1 MATIMGL
8 NYLYLTKAVVNS
20 TGETVYQFDFDI
32 EKVSA
37 ALGLNVTQLESADT
51 NYPYYYL
58 IHAGEDTQNGVL
70 IRVKQNKDAVFGY
83 LYTNGSHDTSGFY
96 FSASGI
102 STTQQCV
109 LYYKKDANS
118 VVFGFSKTNEVPR
131 INCAYSVYRKLGET
145 EEHKGFLI
153 NYKGSTNAGSCLLAD
168 GTIDTISRGSIS
180 IGNGILA
187 MCPMIFTTAQVI
199 FPCAYI
205 SRIDATDV
213 NSKYIDMNGK
223 VYIRAVSYSG
233 TDNKWLVE
241 FDA

>member
-70 IRVKQNKDAVFGY
+70 IRVKQNKDAVYGN
-83 LYTNGSHDTSGFY
+83 LYANGSFDKSAYY
-96 FSASGI
+96 FSATNI
-102 STTQQCV
+102 TTTQQCV

-131 INCAYSVYRKLGET
+131 ISCAYSVYRKLGD
-145 EEHKGFLI
+145 EEKHKGFLI
-153 NYKGSTNAGSCLLAD
+153 NYKGTSNAGSCLLAD

-199 FPCAYI
+199 FPYAYI
-205 SRIDATDV
+205 SRIDATDA

-223 VYIRAVSYSG
+223 VYIRAVSYST

>member
-37 ALGLNVTQLESADT
+37 ALGLNVTQLESNDE

-131 INCAYSVYRKLGET
+131 INCAYSVYRKLGES

-153 NYKGSTNAGSCLLAD
+153 NYKGTSNAGSCLLAD
-168 GTIDTISRGSIS
+168 GTIDTINRGSIS

-187 MCPMIFTTAQVI
+187 MCPMIFTTARVI
-199 FPCAYI
+199 FPYAYI

-223 VYIRAVSYSG
+223 VYIRAVSYSA

>member
-20 TGETVYQFDFDI
+20 TGATVYQFDFDI
-32 EKVSA
+32 EKVST
-37 ALGLNVTQLESADT
+37 ALGLKVTQLESNDE

-70 IRVKQNKDAVFGY
+70 IRVNKDKTYIHGF
-83 LYTNGSHDTSGFY
+83 LYANGSFDTGRYNFTVST
-96 FSASGI
+96 I

-153 NYKGSTNAGSCLLAD
+153 NYQGTTNAGSCLLAD

-180 IGNGILA
+180 IGNGILT
-187 MCPMIFTTAQVI
+187 MCPMMFTTAQVI
-199 FPCAYI
+199 FPYAYI

-223 VYIRAVSYSG
+223 VYIRAVSYSA
-233 TDNKWLVE
+233 TDNKWLME

>member
-1 MATIMGL
+1 MSTIMGL

-20 TGETVYQFDFDI
+20 TGGTVYQFDFDI
-32 EKVSA
+32 EKVST
-37 ALGLNVTQLESADT
+37 ALGLKVTQLESADT
-51 NYPYYYL
+51 NYPYHYL
-58 IHAGEDTQNGVL
+58 IHAGENTQNGVL
-70 IRVKQNKDAVFGY
+70 IRVNKDKTNIYGF
-83 LYTNGSHDTSGFY
+83 LYANGSFDATGFY

-131 INCAYSVYRKLGET
+131 INCAYSVYRKLGEE

-153 NYKGSTNAGSCLLAD
+153 NYKGTSNAGSCLLAD
-168 GTIDTISRGSIS
+168 GTIDTINRGSIS

-187 MCPMIFTTAQVI
+187 MCPMMFTTAQVI
-199 FPCAYI
+199 FLYAYI
-205 SRIDATDV
+205 SRIDAADV

-223 VYIRAVSYSG
+223 VYIRAVSYST

>member
-8 NYLYLTKAVVNS
+8 NYLYLTKAVVYS
-20 TGETVYQFDFDI
+20 TGATVYQFDFDI
-32 EKVSA
+32 EKVST
-37 ALGLNVTQLESADT
+37 ALGLKVTQLESNDE

-58 IHAGEDTQNGVL
+58 IHAEEDTQNGVL

-131 INCAYSVYRKLGET
+131 INCAYSAYRKLGEE

-153 NYKGSTNAGSCLLAD
+153 NYKGTSNAGSCLLAD

-187 MCPMIFTTAQVI
+187 MCPMIFTTA
-199 FPCAYI
+199 
-205 SRIDATDV
+205 
-213 NSKYIDMNGK
+213 
-223 VYIRAVSYSG
+223 
-233 TDNKWLVE
+233 
-241 FDA
+241 

>member
-1 MATIMGL
+1 MATIIGL

-32 EKVSA
+32 EKVST
-37 ALGLNVTQLESADT
+37 ALGLKVTQLESNDE

-70 IRVKQNKDAVFGY
+70 IRVKQNKDNVYGN
-83 LYTNGSHDTSGFY
+83 LYANGAFDKSAYYFNTTN
-96 FSASGI
+96 I
-102 STTQQCV
+102 TTAQQCV

-131 INCAYSVYRKLGET
+131 INCAYSVYRKLGEE

-153 NYKGSTNAGSCLLAD
+153 NYKGTSNSGSCLLAD
-168 GTIDTISRGSIS
+168 GTIDTINKGTIS
-180 IGNGILA
+180 IGNSILA
-187 MCPMIFTTAQVI
+187 MCPMIFTTARVI
-199 FPCAYI
+199 FPYAYI
-205 SRIDATDV
+205 SRIDATDD

-223 VYIRAVSYSG
+223 VYIRAVSYSAS
-233 TDNKWLVE
+233 DNKWLVE

>member
-1 MATIMGL
+1 MSTIMGL

-20 TGETVYQFDFDI
+20 TGGTVYQFDFDI
-32 EKVSA
+32 EKVST
-37 ALGLNVTQLESADT
+37 ALGLKVTQLESADT
-51 NYPYYYL
+51 NYPYHYL
-58 IHAGEDTQNGVL
+58 IHAGENTQNGVL
-70 IRVKQNKDAVFGY
+70 IRVNKDKTNIYGF
-83 LYTNGSHDTSGFY
+83 LYANGSFDATGFY

-153 NYKGSTNAGSCLLAD
+153 NYKGTSNAGSCLLAD
-168 GTIDTISRGSIS
+168 GTIDIINRGSIS

-199 FPCAYI
+199 FPYAYI
-205 SRIDATDV
+205 SRIDAADV

-223 VYIRAVSYSG
+223 VYIRAVSYSA

>member
-1 MATIMGL
+1 MQF
-8 NYLYLTKAVVNS
+8 Y
-20 TGETVYQFDFDI
+20 VYDFEESD
-32 EKVSA
+32 KQKSA

-70 IRVKQNKDAVFGY
+70 IRVKQNKDAVYGY
-83 LYTNGSHDTSGFY
+83 LYANGSYDTSGYHFG
-96 FSASGI
+96 AVGI

-109 LYYKKDANS
+109 LYYKKDVNS

-131 INCAYSVYRKLGET
+131 INCAYSVYRKLGEA
-145 EEHKGFLI
+145 EERKGFLI
-153 NYKGSTNAGSCLLAD
+153 NYKGTSNAGSCLLAD
-168 GTIDTISRGSIS
+168 GTIDTITRGTVF

-187 MCPMIFTTAQVI
+187 MCPLIFTTAQVI
-199 FPCAYI
+199 FPYAYI

-213 NSKYIDMNGK
+213 NSKYIDMNDK
-223 VYIRAVSYSG
+223 VYIRAVSYSA

>member
-1 MATIMGL
+1 MKNQSCNGF
-8 NYLYLTKAVVNS
+8 LYA
-20 TGETVYQFDFDI
+20 
-32 EKVSA
+32 
-37 ALGLNVTQLESADT
+37 
-51 NYPYYYL
+51 
-58 IHAGEDTQNGVL
+58 
-70 IRVKQNKDAVFGY
+70 
-83 LYTNGSHDTSGFY
+83 NGSFDTGRYNFTVST
-96 FSASGI
+96 I

-153 NYKGSTNAGSCLLAD
+153 NYQGTTNAGSCLLAD

-180 IGNGILA
+180 IGNGILT
-187 MCPMIFTTAQVI
+187 MCPMMFTTAQVI
-199 FPCAYI
+199 FPYAYI

-223 VYIRAVSYSG
+223 VYIRAVSYSA

>member
-1 MATIMGL
+1 MSTIMGL

-32 EKVSA
+32 EKVST
-37 ALGLNVTQLESADT
+37 ALGLKVTQLESNDE

-58 IHAGEDTQNGVL
+58 IHAEEDTQNGVL

-131 INCAYSVYRKLGET
+131 INCAYSVYRKLGEK

-153 NYKGSTNAGSCLLAD
+153 NYKGTSNAGSCLLAD
-168 GTIDTISRGSIS
+168 GTIDTINRGSIS

-187 MCPMIFTTAQVI
+187 MCPMMFTTAQVI
-199 FPCAYI
+199 FPYAYI
-205 SRIDATDV
+205 SRIDAADV

-223 VYIRAVSYSG
+223 VYIRAVSYSA

>member
-20 TGETVYQFDFDI
+20 TGATVYQFDFDI
-32 EKVSA
+32 EKVST

-70 IRVKQNKDAVFGY
+70 IRVKQNKDAIFGY
-83 LYTNGSHDTSGFY
+83 LYANGSFDTTQQY
-96 FSASGI
+96 FQAGGI

-131 INCAYSVYRKLGET
+131 INCACSVYRKLGEE

-153 NYKGSTNAGSCLLAD
+153 NYKGTSNAGSCLLAD

-199 FPCAYI
+199 FPYAYI

-223 VYIRAVSYSG
+223 VYIRAVSYSA

>member
-20 TGETVYQFDFDI
+20 TGETVYQFDFNI

-83 LYTNGSHDTSGFY
+83 LYANGSFDKSTYY
-96 FSASGI
+96 FSATNI
-102 STTQQCV
+102 TTTQQCV

-153 NYKGSTNAGSCLLAD
+153 NYQGTTNAGSCLLAD

-180 IGNGILA
+180 IGNGILT
-187 MCPMIFTTAQVI
+187 MCPMMFTTAQVI
-199 FPCAYI
+199 FPYAYI

-223 VYIRAVSYSG
+223 VYIRAVSYST

>member
-8 NYLYLTKAVVNS
+8 NYLYMTKAVVNS
-20 TGETVYQFDFDI
+20 TGATEYQFDFDA

-37 ALGLNVTQLESADT
+37 ALDLNVTQLESTDT

-58 IHAGEDTQNGVL
+58 IHAGDDTQNGVL
-70 IRVKQNKDAVFGY
+70 IRVNQNKNTVQGH
-83 LYTNGSHDTSGFY
+83 LYANGSFETASYY
-96 FSASGI
+96 FMVSGI

-118 VVFGFSKTNEVPR
+118 IVFGFAKTNEVPR
-131 INCAYSVYRKLGET
+131 ITCAYSVYRKLGEE

-153 NYKGSTNAGSCLLAD
+153 NYKGTSNAGSCLLAD
-168 GTIDTISRGSIS
+168 GTIDTIARMQVS

-187 MCPMIFTTAQVI
+187 MCPLIFTTVQVI
-199 FPCAYI
+199 FPYAYI

-213 NSKYIDMNGK
+213 NSKYIDMNEK
-223 VYIRAVSYSG
+223 VYVRAVSYNA

>member
-1 MATIMGL
+1 MSTIMGL

-20 TGETVYQFDFDI
+20 TGGTVYQFDFDI

-51 NYPYYYL
+51 NYPYHYL
-58 IHAGEDTQNGVL
+58 IHAGENTQNGVL
-70 IRVKQNKDAVFGY
+70 IRVNKDKTNIYGF
-83 LYTNGSHDTSGFY
+83 LYANGSFDATGFY

-153 NYKGSTNAGSCLLAD
+153 NYKGTSNAGSCLLAD
-168 GTIDTISRGSIS
+168 GTIDIINRGSIS

-187 MCPMIFTTAQVI
+187 MCPMMFTTAQVI
-199 FPCAYI
+199 FPYVYI

-223 VYIRAVSYSG
+223 VYIRAVSYSA

>member
-109 LYYKKDANS
+109 LYYKKDTNS

-131 INCAYSVYRKLGET
+131 INCAYSVYRKLGE
-145 EEHKGFLI
+145 EEKHKGFLI
-153 NYKGSTNAGSCLLAD
+153 NYKGTSNAGSCLLAD
-168 GTIDTISRGSIS
+168 GTIDTINRGSIS

-187 MCPMIFTTAQVI
+187 MCPMMFTTAQVI
-199 FPCAYI
+199 FPYAYI

-223 VYIRAVSYSG
+223 VYIRAVSYSA

>member
-1 MATIMGL
+1 MSTIMGL

-58 IHAGEDTQNGVL
+58 IHAGEDTQNG
-70 IRVKQNKDAVFGY
+70 
-83 LYTNGSHDTSGFY
+83 
-96 FSASGI
+96 
-102 STTQQCV
+102 
-109 LYYKKDANS
+109 
-118 VVFGFSKTNEVPR
+118 
-131 INCAYSVYRKLGET
+131 
-145 EEHKGFLI
+145 
-153 NYKGSTNAGSCLLAD
+153 
-168 GTIDTISRGSIS
+168 
-180 IGNGILA
+180 ILT
-187 MCPMIFTTAQVI
+187 MCPMMFTTAQVI
-199 FPCAYI
+199 FPYAYI

-223 VYIRAVSYSG
+223 VYIRAVSYSA

>member
-20 TGETVYQFDFDI
+20 AGATVYQFDFDI
-32 EKVSA
+32 EKVST

-70 IRVKQNKDAVFGY
+70 IRVNKDKAYIHGF
-83 LYTNGSHDTSGFY
+83 LYANGSFDAGGYNFTVST
-96 FSASGI
+96 I
-102 STTQQCV
+102 SITQQCV

-118 VVFGFSKTNEVPR
+118 VVFGFSKTNEAPR
-131 INCAYSVYRKLGET
+131 INCAYSVYRKLGEE

-153 NYKGSTNAGSCLLAD
+153 NYKGTSNAGSCLLAD

-199 FPCAYI
+199 FPYAYI

-223 VYIRAVSYSG
+223 VYIRAVSYST

>member
-1 MATIMGL
+1 ME
-8 NYLYLTKAVVNS
+8 NRQWQNNCLYA
-20 TGETVYQFDFDI
+20 
-32 EKVSA
+32 
-37 ALGLNVTQLESADT
+37 
-51 NYPYYYL
+51 
-58 IHAGEDTQNGVL
+58 
-70 IRVKQNKDAVFGY
+70 
-83 LYTNGSHDTSGFY
+83 NGSFDTGRDNFTVST
-96 FSASGI
+96 I

-131 INCAYSVYRKLGET
+131 INCAYSVYRKLGEK

-153 NYKGSTNAGSCLLAD
+153 NYKGTSNAGSCLLAD
-168 GTIDTISRGSIS
+168 GTIDTINRGSIS

-187 MCPMIFTTAQVI
+187 MCPMMFTTAQVI
-199 FPCAYI
+199 FPYAYI

-223 VYIRAVSYSG
+223 VYIRAVSYSA

>member
-20 TGETVYQFDFDI
+20 TGATEYQFDFDI

-37 ALGLNVTQLESADT
+37 ALGLKVTQLESADT

-70 IRVKQNKDAVFGY
+70 IRVKQNKDNVYGN
-83 LYTNGSHDTSGFY
+83 LYANGSFDKATYY
-96 FSASGI
+96 FSATNI
-102 STTQQCV
+102 TTTQQCV

-131 INCAYSVYRKLGET
+131 ISCAYSVYRKLGES

-153 NYKGSTNAGSCLLAD
+153 NHKGTTNAGSCILED
-168 GTIDTISRGSIS
+168 GTIDIIARLNMS

-199 FPCAYI
+199 FPYAYI

-223 VYIRAVSYSG
+223 VYIRAVSYSA

>member
-131 INCAYSVYRKLGET
+131 INCAYSVYRKLGEE

-153 NYKGSTNAGSCLLAD
+153 NYKGTSNAGSCLLAD
-168 GTIDTISRGSIS
+168 GTIDTINRGSIS

-187 MCPMIFTTAQVI
+187 MCPMMFTTAQVI
-199 FPCAYI
+199 FPYAYI
-205 SRIDATDV
+205 SRIDAVDV

-223 VYIRAVSYSG
+223 VYIRAVSYSA

>member
-20 TGETVYQFDFDI
+20 TGATEYQFDFDI
-32 EKVSA
+32 EKVST

-131 INCAYSVYRKLGET
+131 INCAYSVYRKLGEE

-153 NYKGSTNAGSCLLAD
+153 NYKGTSNAGSCLLAD
-168 GTIDTISRGSIS
+168 GTIDTINRGSIS

-187 MCPMIFTTAQVI
+187 MCPMMFTTAYVI
-199 FPCAYI
+199 FPYAYI

-223 VYIRAVSYSG
+223 VYIRAVSYSA

>member
-32 EKVSA
+32 EKVST

-70 IRVKQNKDAVFGY
+70 IRVKQNKDAVYGY
-83 LYTNGSHDTSGFY
+83 LYANGSHDTTGFY
-96 FSASGI
+96 FSVSSI

-131 INCAYSVYRKLGET
+131 INCAYSVYRKLGEE

-153 NYKGSTNAGSCLLAD
+153 NYKGTSNAGSCLLAD

-199 FPCAYI
+199 FLHAYI
-205 SRIDATDV
+205 SLIDATDV

-223 VYIRAVSYSG
+223 VYIRAISYST